1 MPRKVHAYSMGLVP
15 YSQAMDLQN
24 RLVDRRKD
32 DHIADTLLLLSHPH
46 VITLGRP
53 QSERFL
59 RYPASE
65 LARKGYPVVQ
75 AGRGG
80 EVTYHGPD
88 QLVLYPIIKLEEAER
103 DLHAYLRNL
112 EEVSLRVCRSLG
124 VEGERVR
131 GRTGVWA
138 ADRKV
143 AAIGVRA
150 RHWVTYH
157 GTALNIGRDLK
168 GFDLIVPCG
177 IADAEA
183 TSLEDLTGGSVSRAR
198 VEELVLEHFAEV
210 FAREVEIKSAESLW
224 TLLNTEDSRP

>member
-1 MPRKVHAYSMGLVP
+1 MPREVHAYSLGLVP
-15 YSQAMDLQN
+15 YARAMDLQHA
-24 RLVDRRKD
+24 LVELRKD
-32 DHIADTLLLLSHPH
+32 DRIADTLLLLSHPH

-80 EVTYHGPD
+80 EVTYHGPA
-88 QLVLYPIIKLEEAER
+88 QLILYPIIKLEEAER
-103 DLHAYLRNL
+103 DLHDYLRNL
-112 EEVSLRVCRSLG
+112 EEVSIRVCRSLG
-124 VEGERVR
+124 IESERVK
-131 GRTGVWA
+131 GRTGVWVEEH
-138 ADRKV
+138 KV

-157 GTALNIGRDLK
+157 GMALNIGRDLK

-177 IADAEA
+177 ISDAEV

-198 VEELVLEHFAEV
+198 VEEEALRHFAEV
-210 FAREVEIKSAESLW
+210 FGREVVIRSTESL
-224 TLLNTEDSRP
+224 PGF